1 MRKTAK
7 DLIERNKRLSEL
19 LDQPLSLSQFT
30 INYGELPKEYD
41 DQDGDYFFGCPHAD
55 LVMAKDRKH
64 VLCTKCD
71 EVFEE
76 SSCEL

>member
-1 MRKTAK
+1 MRKIAK

-19 LDQPLSLSQFT
+19 LDQPLSLSRFD
-30 INYGELPKEYD
+30 ISYGELPKEYD
-41 DQDGDYFFGCPHAD
+41 DQDGDYFFQCAHPD
-55 LVMAKDRKH
+55 LVKSLDRKH
-64 VLCTKCD
+64 VLCTKCN